1 MTCYVTAYYFR
12 KMIKTKAKLEQR
24 YVGNLEQRTI

>member
-1 MTCYVTAYYFR
+1 MLRNRLLFSQND
-12 KMIKTKAKLEQR
+12 KTKAKLEQR